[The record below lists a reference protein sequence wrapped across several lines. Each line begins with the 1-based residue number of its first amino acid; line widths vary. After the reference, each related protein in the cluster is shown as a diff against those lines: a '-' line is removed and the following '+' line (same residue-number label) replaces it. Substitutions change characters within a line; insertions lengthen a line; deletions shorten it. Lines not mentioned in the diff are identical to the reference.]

1 MWRIVWEKSAWNKVK
16 HSESMENETFL
27 NLISDEDSDGELSCL
42 SKSTNIPIFPPPP
55 PLLLYS
61 HSPLLHSWQS

>member
-27 NLISDEDSDGELSCL
+27 NLISDEDSDVGRIIS
-42 SKSTNIPIFPPPP
+42 IG
-55 PLLLYS
+55 
-61 HSPLLHSWQS
+61 